1 LLTESANPDRR
12 RRIVHIS
19 TLHPAMDS
27 RIFYR
32 EARTVSDLGYDVTV
46 FGVRDEDAVVDGVR
60 VRRLGAPKRRWVR
73 LLTSA
78 ARGLAVVWRTPA
90 DLYQFHDPELLPA
103 ALAARLVL
111 RKRVVFDAH
120 EDVALLMTK
129 PWIPGPLRRPITW
142 LMGKFDWF
150 CARTLDGIVTT
161 SEEQNE
167 GYSRYA
173 RRAVRFLN
181 FPAPR
186 FLEQRDAAWRPYAE
200 RGQEVVHLGTLST
213 PRLEFLVRMAG
224 EFLRDH
230 PQWRWTFV
238 GLFPEQEAWFREHVH
253 GDVAP
258 RLRGLGKVHHME
270 VAAILCG
277 AAIGVNFHPVGAPH
291 LQRVIPLKVF
301 EYLACGLP
309 TVTTRVRAL
318 VNLVKDCPAVTFA
331 DEDAAAYGATLKAL
345 AARSDRAA
353 LSEQARQFSDE
364 RFNCRREG
372 EQLAAMY
379 EAIWRGE
386 PGLSA
391 PLRQ

>member
-1 LLTESANPDRR
+1 
-12 RRIVHIS
+12 
-19 TLHPAMDS
+19 MDS

-46 FGVRDEDAVVDGVR
+46 FGVRDDDAVIDGVR
-60 VRRLGAPKRRWVR
+60 VRRLAAPASRWVR
-73 LLTSA
+73 LMTSA
-78 ARGLAVVWRTPA
+78 PRALAVVWRTPA

-103 ALAARLVL
+103 ALAAKLLL

-120 EDVALLMTK
+120 EDVTLLMTK
-129 PWIPGPLRRPITW
+129 PWIPRLLRRSVTW

-161 SEEQNE
+161 SKEQNE
-167 GYSRYA
+167 GYAQYA

-181 FPAPR
+181 LPAPK
-186 FLEQRDAAWRPYAE
+186 FLDQRDAAWKPYGQ

-213 PRLEFLVRMAG
+213 PRLEFLVRVAR

-238 GLFPEQEAWFREHVH
+238 GMHPEQEVWFREHVQ
-253 GDVAP
+253 GEVIS
-258 RLRGLGKVHHME
+258 RLHGLGKVRHVE
-270 VAAILCG
+270 VAAMLCE
-277 AAIGVNFHPVGAPH
+277 AAIGINYHPVGEPY

-301 EYLACGLP
+301 EYMACGLP

-318 VNLVKDCPAVTFA
+318 VDLVRDCPAVTFA
-331 DEDAAAYGATLKAL
+331 DEDTDAYAAALKAL

-353 LSEQARQFSDE
+353 LSEQARQFSDD
-364 RFNCRREG
+364 RFNCRLEG
-372 EQLAAMY
+372 EHLAAMY
-379 EAIWRGE
+379 ESIWQGK
-386 PGLSA
+386 PWA
-391 PLRQ
+391 QVM